1 MKKAYSVFSLIII
14 VCLSISSIICAKGVL
29 EGLVSREVGSWPS
42 GQPEIFTSQLTDEQQ
57 SVFVSTLQDFSVD
70 HDFLVVSKRKTS
82 QQSGSYLYTFSVF
95 ASPDISGISL
105 DPLVILG
112 TPVVDKTLVQK
123 VVAAGP
129 DGYAGYGNDA
139 FDRVA
144 DMPSI
149 RSGVYFRVDKLDSG
163 DILGNSCTV
172 IGLDDAEFQK
182 LLDDASSSVGVSR
195 ESLIV
200 RMSGSTSIPGLI
212 YVLSAG
218 AFALLSIVFCL
229 LMATY
234 ALLELRT
241 LGVYMMLG
249 WSKRDFVLKLFSL
262 QAVQTIAVVPLGM
275 LGTYLVLDGFAPS
288 TEVIGYACAS
298 IAPAVLVALASVG
311 IAAVPLASVRP
322 VDAIASRYS
331 RRGFYI
337 LTAAVYLICLSA
349 IFGGCLY
356 IDQPLAMCRNIIQTR
371 SSWSEYADWCVLRDF
386 RLDDALF
393 TGDPMSLAGDLYT
406 WYAAHE
412 HDEGVFLVRTTYYGG
427 ATIQAYLPEGPFP
440 EPFWYVAASP
450 SYLRQIGIEISD
462 ADMARAESG
471 TRVYL
476 LPESL
481 DPSQADALKQL
492 LIEARKPRDSN
503 ITTAFTE
510 NPTYAFSTYDGS
522 QQLFTWSADAE
533 QPVMADNFV
542 IAVITASN
550 MAPFESESL
559 IAAGLENSYIKL
571 SEEGASELLG
581 DEGAIPLGAGSLRAR
596 FATVE
601 NYIDGL
607 QKTLEEL
614 FALFSAVLLILMV
627 TVAVLA
633 ACLIDVVNRMRAREI
648 GVKYVLGFG
657 AWDTYR
663 AEILFVN
670 LATMAGVVF
679 CGILRCNAGML
690 VGAVLLAISNLVI
703 LGVVRRRSVGIVLET
718 VSKEQ

>member
-1 MKKAYSVFSLIII
+1 MKKAHSVFSLIII
-14 VCLSISSIICAKGVL
+14 VCLSISSIICAKGLL
-29 EGLVSREVGSWPS
+29 ESLVSREVGSWPS

-57 SVFVSTLQDFSVD
+57 SVFMSTLQDFSAD
-70 HDFLVVSKRKTS
+70 HDFIVVSKRKTF
-82 QQSGSYLYTFSVF
+82 QRSGSYLYTFSVF

-112 TPVVDKTLVQK
+112 TSVVDKTLVQK
-123 VVAAGP
+123 VVVAGP

-149 RSGVYFRVDKLDSG
+149 RSGVYFRVDRLDSG

-195 ESLIV
+195 ESLIA

-262 QAVQTIAVVPLGM
+262 QAAQIIAVVPLGV
-275 LGTYLVLDGFAPS
+275 LGTYLVLDDFVPS

-298 IAPAVLVALASVG
+298 IAPTVLVALASVG

-331 RRGFYI
+331 RCGFYV

-356 IDQPLAMCRNIIQTR
+356 IDQPLAMYRNIIQTR
-371 SSWSEYADWCVLRDF
+371 SSWSEYADWYVLREF

-393 TGDPMSLAGDLYT
+393 TGDPMSLAGDLYA

-427 ATIQAYLPEGPFP
+427 ATIQAYRPRVPFP
-440 EPFWYVAASP
+440 SP
-450 SYLRQIGIEISD
+450 SGMWQRPLPT
-462 ADMARAESG
+462 SG
-471 TRVYL
+471 
-476 LPESL
+476 
-481 DPSQADALKQL
+481 
-492 LIEARKPRDSN
+492 
-503 ITTAFTE
+503 
-510 NPTYAFSTYDGS
+510 
-522 QQLFTWSADAE
+522 
-533 QPVMADNFV
+533 
-542 IAVITASN
+542 
-550 MAPFESESL
+550 
-559 IAAGLENSYIKL
+559 
-571 SEEGASELLG
+571 
-581 DEGAIPLGAGSLRAR
+581 
-596 FATVE
+596 
-601 NYIDGL
+601 
-607 QKTLEEL
+607 
-614 FALFSAVLLILMV
+614 
-627 TVAVLA
+627 
-633 ACLIDVVNRMRAREI
+633 
-648 GVKYVLGFG
+648 
-657 AWDTYR
+657 
-663 AEILFVN
+663 
-670 LATMAGVVF
+670 
-679 CGILRCNAGML
+679 
-690 VGAVLLAISNLVI
+690 
-703 LGVVRRRSVGIVLET
+703 RSG
-718 VSKEQ
+718 